1 MPLKLNNI
9 NKDKLYKIYGSVLVL
24 ISLILAFLEY
34 EKLFLRP
41 INFEFKERYM
51 DYSIL
56 LYISSWIIYVL
67 IFLAGI
73 LTLFKSKKAPL
84 FLLILSF
91 SSLLEVYANEAI
103 YFVKSIDDTAKYI
116 LFFTSL
122 ISIISFGLKY
132 FQRKKTY
139 LIEFVLSI
147 TLAIMIVYLPNALI
161 SFYF

>member
-9 NKDKLYKIYGSVLVL
+9 NKDKIYKIYGSVLVL

-34 EKLFLRP
+34 EKLFLLP
-41 INFEFKERYM
+41 INFEFKERYV

-103 YFVKSIDDTAKYI
+103 YFVKSIDDTTKYI

-122 ISIISFGLKY
+122 ISIISLGLKY
-132 FQRKKTY
+132 LQRKKTH
-139 LIEFVLSI
+139 LIEFILSI
-147 TLAIMIVYLPNALI
+147 TLALMIVYLPNALI

>member
-1 MPLKLNNI
+1 MLLKLNTI
-9 NKDKLYKIYGSVLVL
+9 NKDKLSKIYGSVLVL

-34 EKLFLRP
+34 EKQFLLP

-103 YFVKSIDDTAKYI
+103 YFVKSIDDTTKYI

-147 TLAIMIVYLPNALI
+147 TLAIIIMYLPNALI